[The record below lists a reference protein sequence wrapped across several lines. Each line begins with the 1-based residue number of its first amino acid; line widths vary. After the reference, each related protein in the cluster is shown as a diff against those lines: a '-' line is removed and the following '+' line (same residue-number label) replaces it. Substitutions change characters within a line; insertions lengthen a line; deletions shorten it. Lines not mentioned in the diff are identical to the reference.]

1 MPLSTCDNIWSKR
14 LVLCFYLHVVFSFC
28 ATFIKEMLPAMV
40 TKTIQLHVLLRL
52 AETTTL
58 STSFDLWMS
67 KGGVDTFAL
76 VINYLYESWMPQ
88 HVTIGLFEVHETIGL
103 SIDGKLHS
111 LLEKYDLMHRMIVFV
126 KDEGNNLISMVTTL
140 CSIVN
145 CCPLKL

>member
-1 MPLSTCDNIWSKR
+1 
-14 LVLCFYLHVVFSFC
+14 
-28 ATFIKEMLPAMV
+28 MLPAMV